1 MDKLGLVESFSD
13 FKETKNI
20 DRVTMMSIMEE
31 VFRNI
36 IIKRCGTD
44 ENIDF
49 IINTDRGDLEI
60 WRRRVIVNDDDF
72 EDEVLEIPYSEA
84 VKIEP
89 DFEVG
94 EEVSDQI
101 PMDEFGR
108 RAILAVRQNLQSR
121 VSDLEK
127 EGVYKKYKDRVGEIV
142 VGEVYQTWKKE
153 TLILDDE
160 GNELILPKNQQIPS
174 D

>member
-36 IIKRCGTD
+36 IIKRYGTD

-60 WRRRVIVNDDDF
+60 WRRRVIVNDDDL
-72 EDEVLEIPYSEA
+72 EDDVLEIPYSEA
-84 VKIEP
+84 IKIERSKVP
-89 DFEVG
+89 PPK
-94 EEVSDQI
+94 SYI
-101 PMDEFGR
+101 K
-108 RAILAVRQNLQSR
+108 S
-121 VSDLEK
+121 
-127 EGVYKKYKDRVGEIV
+127 
-142 VGEVYQTWKKE
+142 
-153 TLILDDE
+153 TLLSPFFM
-160 GNELILPKNQQIPS
+160 LSKP
-174 D
+174 